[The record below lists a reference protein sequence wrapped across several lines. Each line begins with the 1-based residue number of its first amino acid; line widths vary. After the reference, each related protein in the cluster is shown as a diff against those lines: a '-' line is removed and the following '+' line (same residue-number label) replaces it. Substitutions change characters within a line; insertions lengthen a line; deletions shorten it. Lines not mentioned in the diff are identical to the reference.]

1 MKIVSDIKDIFA
13 NVPMNIMAEESS
25 ATARGLH
32 LRIIPS
38 SHIDSNFIFPL
49 ALRF

>member
-25 ATARGLH
+25 ATARL
-32 LRIIPS
+32 
-38 SHIDSNFIFPL
+38 FICV
-49 ALRF
+49 

>member
-25 ATARGLH
+25 APVRALH

-38 SHIDSNFIFPL
+38 SHIDS
-49 ALRF
+49 